1 MDDTDDAG
9 MTQFTL
15 GQDSRL
21 ESIWTTCRFGKSR
34 RRDSCPRTRGA
45 TSRSPRS
52 RATLRMMPIP
62 LPRSRAAR
70 AAAVVLPLVLVALGA
85 RSLRG
90 RPVECVRVARQDLLE
105 TLVVSGRVLA
115 RSKASLGSTVT
126 GRVESVLVEE
136 GDRVKAGQLLV
147 RFDEREAAAALAE
160 ACTRLEK
167 SRGTDRRSADEE
179 RTQASLSLAI
189 EERQIARI
197 STLRAEWFVSERDE
211 DDARKAR
218 DLARS
223 VLAAATAKAA
233 AANAGGADER
243 AAAAA
248 VAASEARL
256 AQFRVLAPEPGIVLV
271 RAVEPGD
278 VVSPGKALL
287 TLALDRETQILA
299 QPDEKNLP
307 SLRVGQ
313 KARASAD
320 AFPDRSFAAEVISIS
335 PGVDLARGTVD
346 VKLRVPD
353 PPDKLKTDMTLSVEL
368 EVGKRVHVLV
378 VPLESVR
385 DAASEPWVLV
395 VRGRKA
401 LKAPVT
407 LGARGGAVAE
417 VVKGLAEGD
426 LVVRQPGSAKD
437 GQRVR
442 ALLQPGD

>member
-1 MDDTDDAG
+1 
-9 MTQFTL
+9 MT
-15 GQDSRL
+15 
-21 ESIWTTCRFGKSR
+21 
-34 RRDSCPRTRGA
+34 
-45 TSRSPRS
+45 
-52 RATLRMMPIP
+52 

-70 AAAVVLPLVLVALGA
+70 SAAVALLLAVLAFGI

-90 RPVECVRVARQDLLE
+90 RPVEAVPIVRQDLLE

-126 GRVESVLVEE
+126 GRVEGVLVEE

-147 RFDEREAAAALAE
+147 RLDDRETAAALAE
-160 ACTRLEK
+160 ARARLEQ
-167 SRGTDRRSADEE
+167 SRGRDRRSAEEE
-179 RTQASLSLAI
+179 RTQAVLKLAI
-189 EERQIARI
+189 QERQLSRIAA
-197 STLRAEWFVSERDE
+197 LRTEGFVSEREE
-211 DDARKAR
+211 DDARQAR

-223 VLAAATAKAA
+223 AVAAAVEKARSA
-233 AANAGGADER
+233 AAGGADER
-243 AAAAA
+243 GAAAG
-248 VAASEARL
+248 VAAAEARL
-256 AQFRVLAPEPGIVLV
+256 AQLSLLAPEPAVVLV

-307 SLRVGQ
+307 ALRVGQ

-320 AFPDRSFAAEVISIS
+320 AFPDRSFPADVISIS

-346 VKLRVPD
+346 VKLRVPN
-353 PPDKLKTDMTLSVEL
+353 PPEALKTDMTLSVEL
-368 EVGKRVHVLV
+368 EVGKRERVLV
-378 VPLESVR
+378 VPLEAVR
-385 DAASEPWVLV
+385 DAASDPWVLA

-401 LKAPVT
+401 VRIPVT

-426 LVVRQPGSAKD
+426 LVVRQPGRTSD

-442 ALLQPGD
+442 AVLPAGR

>member
-1 MDDTDDAG
+1 M
-9 MTQFTL
+9 
-15 GQDSRL
+15 S
-21 ESIWTTCRFGKSR
+21 
-34 RRDSCPRTRGA
+34 
-45 TSRSPRS
+45 
-52 RATLRMMPIP
+52 IP

-70 AAAVVLPLVLVALGA
+70 AGAGILVVVLLALGA

-90 RPVECVRVARQDLLE
+90 RAVEATRVARTDLLE

-115 RSKASLGSTVT
+115 RSKASLGSPVT
-126 GRVESVLVEE
+126 GRVEGVLVDE

-147 RFDEREAAAALAE
+147 RLDEREAAAALAE
-160 ACTRLEK
+160 ARARLD
-167 SRGTDRRSADEE
+167 RALGADRRSAEEE
-179 RTQASLSLAI
+179 RTQATHRLAI
-189 EERQIARI
+189 EERQLARVA
-197 STLRAEWFVSERDE
+197 SLRAEGFVSEREE

-223 VLAAATAKAA
+223 AVAAATERARSAA
-233 AANAGGADER
+233 FGGSDER
-243 AAAAA
+243 AAAAV
-248 VAASEARL
+248 VASAQARL
-256 AQFRVLAPEPGIVLV
+256 AQLRVLAPEPGVVLV

-278 VVSPGKALL
+278 VVSPGKVLL
-287 TLALDRETQILA
+287 TLALDRETQLIA

-353 PPDKLKTDMTLSVEL
+353 PPAELRTDMTLSVEL
-368 EVGKRVHVLV
+368 EVGKRNGVLV

-385 DAASEPWVLV
+385 DAASGPWVLAIRSRRA
-395 VRGRKA
+395 VRT
-401 LKAPVT
+401 PVS
-407 LGARGGAVAE
+407 LGARGGVVAE

-426 LVVRQPGSAKD
+426 LVVRSPGAVKD

-442 ALLQPGD
+442 GVLPEGG